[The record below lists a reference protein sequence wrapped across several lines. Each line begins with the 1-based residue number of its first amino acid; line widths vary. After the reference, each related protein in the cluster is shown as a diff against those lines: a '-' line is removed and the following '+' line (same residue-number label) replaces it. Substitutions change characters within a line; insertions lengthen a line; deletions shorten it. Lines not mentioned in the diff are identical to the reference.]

1 MPREFPRTRR
11 VGEQMQRELARL
23 IQREIRDPRLGMVTV
38 SGVEVSRDL
47 SVARVY
53 VSTLGGAADA
63 EQTLAVLQRA
73 AGFLRGELGRCM
85 KLRTVPELR
94 FRYDDSIERGNRV
107 SRLIDAAVSGDRDNE
122 KD

>member
-1 MPREFPRTRR
+1 
-11 VGEQMQRELARL
+11 MQRELARL

>member
-1 MPREFPRTRR
+1 
-11 VGEQMQRELARL
+11 
-23 IQREIRDPRLGMVTV
+23 
-38 SGVEVSRDL
+38 
-47 SVARVY
+47 
-53 VSTLGGAADA
+53 
-63 EQTLAVLQRA
+63 
-73 AGFLRGELGRCM
+73 M

>member
-11 VGEQMQRELARL
+11 VGEQMQREVARL
-23 IQREIRDPRLGMVTV
+23 IQHEIRDPRLGMVTV

-47 SVARVY
+47 SVAKVY

-107 SRLIDAAVSGDRDNE
+107 SRLIDAAVSGGKDNE